1 MGRYEQPHAENVSA
15 VSTSKFNL
23 VNLLE
28 ESHIK
33 HNKQPLQP
41 NYADLSLQS
50 CIMGGVRSEA
60 RRRRSRLLPLV
71 SAMLHLPQ
79 VNQDAVFT
87 TYQFINKLT
96 IGIVNCAI
104 AQSSFALT

>member
-15 VSTSKFNL
+15 VSTSKINL

-50 CIMGGVRSEA
+50 CIMGGVQ
-60 RRRRSRLLPLV
+60 SRLLPLV

-79 VNQDAVFT
+79 D
-87 TYQFINKLT
+87 
-96 IGIVNCAI
+96 G
-104 AQSSFALT
+104 